1 MWQMD
6 MGADDVIGD
15 EAGLLR
21 WSTVPKTAVSDNT
34 KPAAASPSAASIV
47 RLRAEGP
54 KEGTPPKILVAAT
67 PADLKN
73 LDTVAALEEAV
84 KNFAGCALK
93 QTALNTVFADGNP
106 QSPIMFVGEAPGEDE
121 DRQGKPF
128 VGVSGQ
134 LLNKMLAGIGLA
146 RDQVYITNII
156 FWRPP
161 GNRTPT
167 DHEMAA
173 CLPFTLR
180 HIQIVK
186 PKIVVPLGGVAL
198 KSLLNVTE
206 GITKLRGRKM
216 QLSLDDGTMC
226 DVLPLF
232 HPAYLLRQQSA
243 KRQAWA
249 DMLTLKKMMTDKG
262 LWPAT

>member
-156 FWRPP
+156 SGDRPAIARRPIMKWR
-161 GNRTPT
+161 
-167 DHEMAA
+167 HA
-173 CLPFTLR
+173 CPLPC
-180 HIQIVK
+180 
-186 PKIVVPLGGVAL
+186 
-198 KSLLNVTE
+198 
-206 GITKLRGRKM
+206 GIFKL
-216 QLSLDDGTMC
+216 
-226 DVLPLF
+226 
-232 HPAYLLRQQSA
+232 
-243 KRQAWA
+243 
-249 DMLTLKKMMTDKG
+249 
-262 LWPAT
+262 